1 MGRVRTREIKNIA
14 LKILEENKDKFTDN
28 FEENKKILNQLY
40 SFYSKKLRNRVCG
53 YITKLIKKSKASSI

>member
-14 LKILEENKDKFTDN
+14 LKILEENKDKFTTN

-40 SFYSKKLRNRVCG
+40 SFYSKKLRNRICG
-53 YITKLIKKSKASSI
+53 FITKMMKKIKAS